1 MMMSLGLFLFSL
13 PTLAYQ
19 ELQRRTDF
27 RHAQQPRV
35 GARDASQFLGVGDE
49 TIALNGSA
57 MAELQDGQASL
68 DQLREMGASGEAW
81 SLVDGS
87 GRAYG
92 AWVITGLDER
102 HREFHPDGTARQIDF
117 GIDLRRVDDAAAAPA
132 GGGISGFNRW
142 GLF

>member
-19 ELQRRTDF
+19 ELQRRTDY
-27 RHAQQPRV
+27 RHAQQARV

-49 TIALNGSA
+49 TISLSGSA

-68 DQLREMGASGEAW
+68 DQLRDMGASGQAW
-81 SLVDGS
+81 SMIDGM

-92 AWVITGLDER
+92 AFVIVGIDDR
-102 HREFHPDGTARQIDF
+102 HREFFADGTARQIDF
-117 GIDLRRVDDAAAAPA
+117 GIDLRRVDDAAAAGSAAPL
-132 GGGISGFNRW
+132 GFTGW

>member
-1 MMMSLGLFLFSL
+1 MMMSLGLFLFAL

-27 RHAQQPRV
+27 RHVRQARV
-35 GARDASQFLGVGDE
+35 GARDAAQYVGVGDE
-49 TIALNGSA
+49 TIALSGAA

-68 DQLREMGASGEAW
+68 DQLRAMALTGAAW
-81 SLVDGS
+81 SLVDGT

-102 HREFHPDGTARQIDF
+102 HKAFHADGSARQIDF
-117 GIDLRRVDDAAAAPA
+117 GIDLLRVDDAGDAQPA
-132 GGGISGFNRW
+132 GLASL